1 MRSEAAADVRQ
12 RQFERYAAMTPDE
25 RVALALRLGEEGL
38 ATYMATHGVDRRTA
52 VARVRVTH
60 RVGRR
65 PSASDRDDG
74 DR

>member
-1 MRSEAAADVRQ
+1 VRSKTAADVRQ
-12 RQFERYAAMTPDE
+12 RQFDGYAAMTPEE

-52 VARVRVTH
+52 IARIRATH
-60 RVGRR
+60 RLGRR

-74 DR
+74 GR